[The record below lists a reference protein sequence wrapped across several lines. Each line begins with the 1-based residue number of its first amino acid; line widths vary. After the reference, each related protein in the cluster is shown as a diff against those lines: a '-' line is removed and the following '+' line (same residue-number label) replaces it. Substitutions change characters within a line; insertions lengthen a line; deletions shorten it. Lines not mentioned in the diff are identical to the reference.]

1 MNMDDMK
8 SITEVCRLLDMTSR
22 TVRYYEQC
30 GLIKTARSSPT
41 APRSLDKENIERLRK
56 IRFLR
61 KLGLSIDEIKSVID
75 SDEAATEMIR
85 DKTVAFQAEIASL
98 IERICL
104 LETVLDAA
112 SMGENIYSVEKEGQK
127 PFGNAEDIH
136 AAEETARLLVEGRFT
151 ELKQY
156 FGYETKK
163 FTTDFIKSC
172 WEMHIEPCGN
182 FISYGETVVD
192 GSTIIKRLNYE
203 KIVVAIKME
212 VYGGKVMRLMLQY
225 FNE

>member
-1 MNMDDMK
+1 M
-8 SITEVCRLLDMTSR
+8 LDMTSR
-22 TVRYYEQC
+22 AVRYYEQC
-30 GLIKTARSSPT
+30 GLIRTARSSPT

-61 KLGLSIDEIKSVID
+61 KLGLSIDEIRSVID

-127 PFGNAEDIH
+127 SFGSAEDIH
-136 AAEETARLLVEGRFT
+136 AADEVARLLLEGRFT
-151 ELKQY
+151 ELKPY
-156 FGYETKK
+156 FGYDTKR
-163 FTTDFIKSC
+163 FSTDFIKSC
-172 WEMHIEPCGN
+172 WEMHIEPCGK
-182 FISYGETVVD
+182 FISFGETTVD
-192 GSTIIKRLNYE
+192 GTTIIKRLNYE
-203 KIVVAIKME
+203 KTVVAIKME
-212 VYGGKVMRLMLQY
+212 MYGGKVMRIMLQY
-225 FNE
+225 CKE